1 MTCVAGKPVLKTRS
15 MDTRKSDA
23 VSASVTKLYHRLPK
37 YCNSTTCPQADWA
50 GCVLRMAGHDFM
62 DFDPIQSLGGS
73 DGCIDFDD
81 ADNKGLDK
89 CLYLGEFHTSLL
101 EAYQE
106 HCLDVSLADF
116 FVISA
121 EAIMSTMRPA
131 NTSSIDFRSQFRFG
145 RVTAPSCT
153 TLPALPDAER
163 GCGAVKQTFVNQM
176 GLTWRDSAA
185 LMGVHSIG
193 RAQKNNSGY
202 NGWWS
207 DPENSRLFN
216 NNYYASLIAKGWR
229 AGKPYSHQDYHQY
242 KHLFPDTNP
251 GRTQWVRFDL
261 HGGQQEAHRHEMM
274 LNTDMCLAYANHH
287 GQPVLASR
295 DECCAWVPVKE
306 ISWEVKENISGNSD
320 GSFCGKS
327 ISHWQ
332 TQFIREN
339 HMQCCG
345 RVRFPHAENCGNS
358 KNLFPTKLGGP
369 AEFDVFEFAASESVW
384 LSAFLAAWK
393 RATENGQEES
403 LRSLHRMD
411 DPTAASSTTTTTID
425 TTCFEHA
432 GHYKPVDMNGQSR
445 TSEATANACQQ
456 RCASVTGCAHF
467 SWWRDGGCHLQDSN
481 ATWQHNS
488 EATAGSPTCTNTTI
502 DMTIDTTCFEDGVNY
517 EPVDMN
523 EQSRTSEATAN
534 ACQQRCASVTGCA
547 HFSYWWRDRNCRLQ
561 DSNATW
567 QQNFLATA
575 GSPTCM
581 AIDTTTTTTIDTTC
595 FEHAHYKPVD
605 MNGQSRTS
613 EATANACQQR
623 CASVTGCAHFSWW
636 RDGGCHLQDSNATW
650 QQNFLATAGSPTC
663 ATSRTTTTARTFIS
677 TTVTTTTTSISTSTT
692 LTTPRLHQEC
702 WNQGGCK
709 DDGAKICDWCGRHG
723 GSAMYCCRQDWS
735 QNYHEG
741 HNCHDA
747 IFSSG
752 GANQHTC
759 SPNSA
764 TTTAATTTSLGSST
778 STSTSITS
786 TSASTTSI
794 LTEPSTST
802 TTTTAPSTSKAAGG
816 FSSVDG
822 SNHACRGASASD
834 NSAEFYELFRGMAGV
849 EDCKAQ
855 CIQTHG
861 CVGIEFNSSG
871 RCEVWKRPE
880 GIGATAKVM
889 GFECFRYTPDIAGS
903 TSTTTTVSGFTAADG
918 GENRA
923 CRGATPTDNS
933 AKYYELYKGV
943 FHLEACKALCV
954 GTRGCVGIEYKVG
967 RCEVWRRSEGIGATA
982 KVLGFRCLRYEP
994 TMPVMLQESR
1004 LRHSNRSRRGVN
1016 SLQLKWPGISLPR

>member
-1 MTCVAGKPVLKTRS
+1 MIGHLAVLSLLLSAHAFTTQTKTSMESPGPYEHRRSRNRGGGDGAAKTDAGSHAHPLANTTSESLRQLHSQSPKRFPSDVMTCIAGKPVLKTRS
-15 MDTRKSDA
+15 MDTKKYDA
-23 VSASVTKLYHRLPK
+23 VSASVAKLYHRLPK
-37 YCNSTTCPQADWA
+37 HCNSTSCPQADWA
-50 GCVLRMAGHDFM
+50 GCVLRMSGHDFM

-89 CLYLGEFHTSLL
+89 CLYMGEFHTSLL

-116 FVISA
+116 FVIGA
-121 EAIMSTMRPA
+121 EAIMSAMRPA
-131 NTSSIDFRSQFRFG
+131 NTTSIDFISQFRFG

-153 TLPALPDAER
+153 NLPALPDAER

-229 AGKPYSHQDYHQY
+229 PAKPYSGHDYHRY
-242 KHLFPDTNP
+242 NHFLPDTNP
-251 GRTQWVRFDL
+251 DRTQWVRFDL
-261 HGGQQEAHRHEMM
+261 HGAHQQEAHRHEMM

-295 DECCAWVPVKE
+295 DECCAWVPVE
-306 ISWEVKENISGNSD
+306 RISWEVKENISANSY

-327 ISHWQ
+327 IWHWQ
-332 TQFIREN
+332 TQFMREN
-339 HMQCCG
+339 HMECCG
-345 RVRFPHAENCGNS
+345 RVRFPHAVNCGNS
-358 KNLFPTKLGGP
+358 QNLFPTKLGGP
-369 AEFDVFEFAASESVW
+369 AESDIFEFAASESVW
-384 LSAFLAAWK
+384 LGAFLAAWK

-403 LRSLHRMD
+403 LRSLRRMD
-411 DPTAASSTTTTTID
+411 DPTAASSTTTTTTID
-425 TTCFEHA
+425 TTCFED
-432 GHYKPVDMNGQSR
+432 GVHYEPVDMNGQSR

-481 ATWQHNS
+481 AT
-488 EATAGSPTCTNTTI
+488 
-502 DMTIDTTCFEDGVNY
+502 
-517 EPVDMN
+517 
-523 EQSRTSEATAN
+523 R
-534 ACQQRCASVTGCA
+534 
-547 HFSYWWRDRNCRLQ
+547 
-561 DSNATW
+561 
-567 QQNFLATA
+567 QQNRAARA
-575 GSPTCM
+575 G
-581 AIDTTTTTTIDTTC
+581 I
-595 FEHAHYKPVD
+595 
-605 MNGQSRTS
+605 
-613 EATANACQQR
+613 
-623 CASVTGCAHFSWW
+623 
-636 RDGGCHLQDSNATW
+636 
-650 QQNFLATAGSPTC
+650 PTC
-663 ATSRTTTTARTFIS
+663 ATSRTTTTARTFTS
-677 TTVTTTTTSISTSTT
+677 TTVSTTTTSLSESTT

-709 DDGAKICDWCGRHG
+709 DDGIKICDWCGRHG
-723 GSAMYCCRQDWS
+723 GSAMYCCRKDWS
-735 QNYHEG
+735 QNYPEG

-752 GANQHTC
+752 GTNQHTC
-759 SPNSA
+759 SPISA
-764 TTTAATTTSLGSST
+764 TTTASTTTSLVSST
-778 STSTSITS
+778 SISTSITS

-802 TTTTAPSTSKAAGG
+802 TTTTAPSTSMAAGG

-822 SNHACRGASASD
+822 SNHACRGASPSD
-834 NSAEFYELFRGMAGV
+834 NSAEFYELFRGMAEVG
-849 EDCKAQ
+849 DCKAQ
-855 CIQTHG
+855 CIQTRG

-889 GFECFRYTPDIAGS
+889 GFECFRYTSDIAGS
-903 TSTTTTVSGFTAADG
+903 TSTTTTVSGFTVADG

-923 CRGATPTDNS
+923 CRGTKATDNS

-943 FHLEACKALCV
+943 SHLEACKALCV
-954 GTRGCVGIEYKVG
+954 GTRGCVGIEYHISG
-967 RCEVWRRSEGIGATA
+967 RCEVWRRPEGIGATA

-1004 LRHSNRSRRGVN
+1004 LRQHQKPKRREFLAPKIAGNIFTQMN
-1016 SLQLKWPGISLPR
+1016 SSLIKTWAECQF